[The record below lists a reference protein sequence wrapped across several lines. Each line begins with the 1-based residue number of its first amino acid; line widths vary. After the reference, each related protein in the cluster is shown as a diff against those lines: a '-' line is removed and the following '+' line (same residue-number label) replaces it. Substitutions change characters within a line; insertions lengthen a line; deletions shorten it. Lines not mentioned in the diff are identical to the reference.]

1 MFYNYD
7 SFQMINDS
15 AKIVYLKVDCLGR
28 SWGTIVYA

>member
-7 SFQMINDS
+7 SFQMINGS

-28 SWGTIVYA
+28 LYRK

>member
-15 AKIVYLKVDCLGR
+15 AKIVYLKVGYLGR
-28 SWGTIVYA
+28 LYRK